1 MENKKISKVFPPNEE
16 HILDFLA
23 KEDIVDRLETFIE
36 QIKDKYIEEQC
47 DDSYEFIAHD
57 SIWNLISRVVENIA
71 IDNQ

>member
-23 KEDIVDRLETFIE
+23 KEDIVDQLENFIE
-36 QIKDKYIEEQC
+36 QIKDKYLEEQC
-47 DDSYEFIAHD
+47 DDSFEFIQHD

>member
-1 MENKKISKVFPPNEE
+1 MSKIFPPNEE
-16 HILDFLA
+16 HILEFLA
-23 KEDIVDRLETFIE
+23 KEDIVDQLETFIE

-47 DDSYEFIAHD
+47 DNSFEFIQHD

>member
-1 MENKKISKVFPPNEE
+1 METKKVSKIFPPNEE
-16 HILDFLA
+16 HILEFLA
-23 KEDIVDRLETFIE
+23 KEDIVDQLETFIE

-47 DDSYEFIAHD
+47 DDSFEFIQHD

>member
-57 SIWNLISRVVENIA
+57 SIWNLISRVIENIA